1 MVRSLLKNFDYDS
14 KAFFAFVTFLSC
26 VMLITVVLNI
36 YLVRVIVGFFYL
48 TFIPGMILT
57 KLLKVDDLGLLE
69 TILFSVGLSVAFI
82 MLFGLLFNF
91 LGPIAGI
98 SDPLSLACFL
108 ITFLFAVE
116 AIALLSVYVSSEDSA
131 KKMNFALSKE
141 SKMEI
146 LMALP
151 FAFLPFLSFIG
162 AIVVNTYE
170 NNFILLSMIFFT
182 SIVVVIASLH
192 SKMNKYRLYAFAISM
207 IGLALLFHTSLI
219 SNYIYGGDI
228 HMEYHV
234 FRITQNASYWNPT
247 IGSTDLGY
255 NWLNAMLSVTI
266 FPTIYSNMLGI
277 DGTWVFKIVVP
288 IIFSFVCLGLYQLY
302 KREFGSKIAFVSVF
316 FFMANSVFFTESLGN
331 TRQMVAELFYVL
343 LFLVL
348 LDNRLNS
355 MSKRILFIA
364 FSAALIVS
372 HYSLSYI
379 FLFIAIGIWL
389 SGYVLRQAHN
399 RGMNERTAA
408 VFSTIMFSWYIY
420 ISNSGPFRGLLRTT
434 EWIWESFLN
443 QFLVL
448 ESRGETVLA
457 GLGLAGMPTF
467 WHIIG
472 RGFFYITEFF
482 IVAGFLFLIFKRKAK
497 TVSSEYFTILS
508 LNMVVLAACVVV
520 PVFSRTL
527 NMTRFYH
534 IMLFFLAPLFAVGGL
549 GIMRFVRR
557 NLKTETG
564 IALLMIVLI
573 PFFLFQ
579 TGFVYEI
586 TGVFSYSV
594 PLSKYR
600 MGLVPYVQLSLVAE
614 QDVFG
619 ARWVLKNGNYPNAPI
634 YSDLVSSRALNS
646 YGMIYSDTIQRLT
659 NTTRVESGGVVY
671 LGWVNAVEGKI
682 CDAYNLYHNTTELQH
697 IFGFLSKIYSSGG
710 CEIYKNP

>member
-1 MVRSLLKNFDYDS
+1 
-14 KAFFAFVTFLSC
+14 
-26 VMLITVVLNI
+26 MLITIVLNI

-48 TFIPGMILT
+48 LFIPGMILT

-69 TILFSVGLSVAFI
+69 TILFSAGLSVAFI

-91 LGPIAGI
+91 LGPFAGI
-98 SDPLSLACFL
+98 SSPLSFVCFL

-116 AIALLSVYVSSEDSA
+116 AMALLSLYVSSKDST
-131 KKMNFALSKE
+131 KKMNFALTQE
-141 SKMEI
+141 FKMEI
-146 LMALP
+146 LTALP
-151 FAFLPFLSFIG
+151 FAFLPVLSSIG
-162 AIVVNTYE
+162 AIVVNVYE
-170 NNFILLSMIFFT
+170 NNFILLLMISFT
-182 SIVVVIASLH
+182 SIAVVVASLH
-192 SKMNKYRLYAFAISM
+192 SKANKYHLYAFAISM

-219 SNYIYGGDI
+219 SNYIYEGDI

-234 FRITQNASYWNPT
+234 FRITQNASCWNPT

-266 FPTIYSNMLGI
+266 LPTIYSNTLGI

-355 MSKRILFIA
+355 ASKKVLFII
-364 FSAALIVS
+364 FSVALVVS
-372 HYSLSYI
+372 HYSMSYM
-379 FLFIAIGIWL
+379 FLFVVVGVWL
-389 SGYVLRQAHN
+389 SKYVLRLTST
-399 RGMNERTAA
+399 RGMNEKT
-408 VFSTIMFSWYIY
+408 VVMFSTIMFSWYIY
-420 ISNSGPFRGLLRTT
+420 ISNSGPFRGLLGTID
-434 EWIWESFLN
+434 WIRESFLN

-457 GLGLAGMPTF
+457 GLGLAGMSTF

-472 RGFFYITEFF
+472 RGFFYITEIF

-497 TVSSEYFTILS
+497 TVSSEYFAILS

-520 PVFSRTL
+520 PAFSSTL

-534 IMLFFLAPLFAVGGL
+534 IMLFFLAPLFVVGGL
-549 GIMRFVRR
+549 GIMRLVRR

-586 TGVFSYSV
+586 TGVFSYSIS
-594 PLSKYR
+594 LSKNR
-600 MGLVPYVQLSLVAE
+600 MGLIPYVQMSLVTE

-619 ARWVLKNGNYPNAPI
+619 ARWVLKNGNYPKAPI

-659 NTTRVESGGVVY
+659 NTTILKSSEVVY
-671 LGWVNAVEGKI
+671 LGWANVVRGKI
-682 CDAYNLYHNTTELQH
+682 YDAYGLYHNTTELQH
-697 IFGFLSKIYSSGG
+697 IFDSLNKLYSSGG